1 MAGLSAALSWA
12 ERTPDSVKSMLNPTS
27 PPASYTELP
36 LCTLDAE
43 KIEAVWRYDPVDAHQ
58 QLVLPD
64 GRVDLVAHCAVH
76 PGGVVTSVW
85 LVIAG
90 PADRPALVALRPGTV
105 IMGVR
110 FHIGWG
116 GACLGI
122 DPGALR
128 NRTLTGVDAERAL
141 GPCVSHLLG
150 ADTLQAVES
159 ALRATASMLA
169 SRASVTAAHR
179 RALEAVD
186 RMKLRL
192 AAQLPSP
199 AGTTATTSAAA
210 PASRTLRRDMVTVAG
225 LPLRTL
231 AGILRFQQA
240 MALLNASAASLG
252 DVALVSGY
260 ADQAHMTREFRRF
273 GGFTPAAPQ
282 SAPLVRLDMRSQ

>member
-1 MAGLSAALSWA
+1 
-12 ERTPDSVKSMLNPTS
+12 MLNATS

-36 LCTLDAE
+36 LCTLDVE
-43 KIEAVWRYDPVDAHQ
+43 KIEAVWRYDPINAHQ

-64 GRVDLVAHCAVH
+64 GRVDLVAHCAVQ
-76 PGGVVTSVW
+76 PGGAVTSVW

-105 IMGVR
+105 VMGVR

-128 NRTLTGVDAERAL
+128 NRTLTGVDAERVL
-141 GPCVSHLLG
+141 GPWVSHLLG
-150 ADTLQAVES
+150 ADTLPAVES
-159 ALRATASMLA
+159 SLRATASMLA

-179 RALEAVD
+179 RALEAIN
-186 RMKLRL
+186 RMKLRRVV
-192 AAQLPSP
+192 QWPSP
-199 AGTTATTSAAA
+199 GGTTTTTPAFK
-210 PASRTLRRDMVTVAG
+210 PASRTLRRDLVTVAG

-240 MALLNASAASLG
+240 MVLLNASAASLG
-252 DVALVSGY
+252 EVALMSGY

-282 SAPLVRLDMRSQ
+282 SAPLVRLDTRSQ